1 MSKIKKETKT
11 KLIKIGIIVLAL
23 VLIVL
28 AIYLPLELT
37 GTIDKIDSAEEL
49 GQIIRDGGVYSYII
63 FIVIQFLQVTFLPLP
78 AVVTTVAGTLV
89 FGPWI
94 TLGLSLFAVLSG
106 SMFAFF
112 LGRKVGRKLVVWVAG
127 EKDAL
132 KWEEKLKRG
141 KFVFFLMMLFPIF
154 PDDILCIVAGCIGS
168 ISWKFFITTNLITRP
183 IAIAMTCFLG
193 SGQLIPFSGWG
204 IPVWIVLVI
213 LAIIVFYLSI
223 KYQPQIENF
232 IVNLAQKI
240 TGKTSKKAA
249 VEAQSLPQ
257 ENLDANKEKESVSQ
271 NKEVEE
277 SKENSDNS
285 AIASAD
291 KNFSKQSAPSQKS
304 TTGNPAEKT
313 TEKTKNN
320 TDKK

>member
-132 KWEEKLKRG
+132 KWEEKLNRG

-183 IAIAMTCFLG
+183 IAISMTCFLG

-213 LAIIVFYLSI
+213 LAIIVFYLSV

-240 TGKTSKKAA
+240 TRKTSKKAA

-257 ENLDANKEKESVSQ
+257 ENLDANKQKESASK
-271 NKEVEE
+271 NTEVEG

-285 AIASAD
+285 AIVSAD
-291 KNFSKQSAPSQKS
+291 KNFSEQSTPSQKS
-304 TTGNPAEKT
+304 TIDNPAEKT